1 MPKFTDNE
9 KEHIKQNLL
18 TKGRN
23 IFIKYGLAKTSIDE
37 IIKECGIA
45 KGTFY
50 KFFDSKEELYYEIL
64 INEVEVREGVLNELF
79 RKNLTSKELLHSF
92 FHFSFDSVEK
102 NPFLQQFFQNEDH
115 ERLIRKLPDQMSE
128 FNQMNA
134 MRGIQA
140 VNLLIEQ
147 GTLPT
152 NDPRVIVGIMQA
164 VLTLRLHKNEIG
176 DDIFPIVKDKI
187 IEFVVE
193 GLLKEK
199 NYM

>member
-9 KEHIKQNLL
+9 KEHIKQDLL
-18 TKGRN
+18 TKGRT

-37 IIKECGIA
+37 IIRECGIA

-50 KFFDSKEELYYEIL
+50 KFFNSKEELYYEIL
-64 INEVEVREGVLNELF
+64 INEVEIREEVLNELF

-102 NPFLQQFFQNEDH
+102 NPFLQQVFQNDEHD
-115 ERLIRKLPDQMSE
+115 RLLRKLPAQMSE

-134 MRGIQA
+134 MRGIEA
-140 VNLLIEQ
+140 VNFLMEQ
-147 GTLPT
+147 GTLPK

-164 VLTLRLHKNEIG
+164 VMTLRLHKSEIG

-193 GLLKEK
+193 GLLKDI
-199 NYM
+199 N